1 MKTKAKHFFLA
12 NAILVM
18 AVFFLFLLI
27 LGWVL
32 PTLTVFRG
40 AFVQGALAV
49 FSILSLLFVVSWLSQ
64 IPRSWNCRQDEIEQN
79 GNGR

>member
-1 MKTKAKHFFLA
+1 MKNRAKYFFLV

-32 PTLTVFRG
+32 PTLAVFRG

-64 IPRSWNCRQDEIEQN
+64 IPRSGKCRQDEIEQN